1 MPMAIR
7 IANVGYAPL
16 YNERPVFIV
25 LKNAEH
31 TYRMQLSADPRR
43 WLPGK
48 HLLQETLDVPA
59 DIAEGTYHLYL
70 HLPDKYAT
78 IAADPRYAVRL
89 ANVDTWDETTGLND
103 LKADIVV
110 SASAPLEPDELPEL
124 IDALPT
130 VSADKTAEKI
140 LENGVLYIVRN
151 GVRYTVSGQI
161 TE

>member
-1 MPMAIR
+1 MERMRCAYINR
-7 IANVGYAPL
+7 VNVGIREHLFITAV
-16 YNERPVFIV
+16 RFIRAVFGTEC
-25 LKNAEH
+25 LCLF
-31 TYRMQLSADPRR
+31 Y
-43 WLPGK
+43 
-48 HLLQETLDVPA
+48 
-59 DIAEGTYHLYL
+59 IAAAQY
-70 HLPDKYAT
+70 LPDKYAT

-140 LENGVLYIVRN
+140 LENGVLYIVHN